1 MNILNIA
8 QSLLTE
14 VANKTT
20 VLDCMEPRERF
31 DKRENKNIRYYNIAE
46 VYYDD
51 QEDPGGKG
59 RRWIEIYG
67 YGVSK
72 AGNDIV
78 RIYQIGGDTKTIQPG
93 WKTFR
98 TDRMG
103 GLRKL
108 SGEFIEPRPLFNPS
122 DDKDMIKI
130 YKIIDFT

>member
-1 MNILNIA
+1 MDILNIA

-72 AGNDIV
+72 AGNDII

-108 SGEFIEPRPLFNPS
+108 SGEFTEPRPLFNPS
-122 DDKDMIKI
+122 GDKDMIKI
-130 YKIIDFT
+130 YKLIDFT

>member
-1 MNILNIA
+1 MNIFNIA

-20 VLDCMEPRERF
+20 ILNCMEDRERF
-31 DKRENKNIRYYNIAE
+31 DKKQNKKIRYYNIAE

-51 QEDPGGKG
+51 GEDPGGKE

-78 RIYQIGGDTKTIQPG
+78 RIYQLGGDTKTIQPG

-98 TDRMG
+98 TDRMN

-108 SGEFIEPRPLFNPS
+108 GGEF
-122 DDKDMIKI
+122 
-130 YKIIDFT
+130 T